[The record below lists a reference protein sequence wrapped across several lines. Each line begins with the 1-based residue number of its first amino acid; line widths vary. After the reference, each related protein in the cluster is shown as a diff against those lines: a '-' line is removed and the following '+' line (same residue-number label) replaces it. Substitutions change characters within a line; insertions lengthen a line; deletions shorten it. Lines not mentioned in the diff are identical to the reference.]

1 MNLEQQLLA
10 QFATDHPAE
19 VASALAA
26 MSHREAALVL
36 GDLAPAAAAGLLHC
50 LPSLSAALA
59 LEQLSTEEATAI
71 LTAARPD
78 IAASILRATPS
89 ERRAAVIA
97 CFPPRLRTTISSL
110 LIYAED
116 TAGALMDPEVL
127 TAFKQEPV
135 HQVLERLQRN
145 PAHALYYLYV
155 VADNQRLVG
164 VVNMRE
170 LMGARPDVLLAS
182 VCTRHV
188 ASIAAS
194 ATWQTVVGHPAWGSV
209 HALPVVDE
217 TGRFVGAIRYKT
229 ARDLE
234 RRQASDA
241 LTDSGL
247 QTASALGELFGLGL
261 RGLFGLGVRSLFQSP
276 TSETSASSD
285 EQESRWDS

>member
-19 VASALAA
+19 VASDLAA
-26 MSHREAALVL
+26 LSHREAALVL
-36 GDLAPAAAAGLLHC
+36 GDLAPAIAAGLLHY

-59 LEQLSTEEATAI
+59 LEQLSVEEATAI
-71 LTAARPD
+71 LIAVRPD

-97 CFPPRLRTTISSL
+97 CFPPRLQAVVSTL

-116 TAGALMDPEVL
+116 TAGAIMDPEVL
-127 TAFKQEPV
+127 TAFEQEPV
-135 HQVLERLQRN
+135 RQVLERLQRN
-145 PAHALYYLYV
+145 PEHALYYLYV

-170 LMGARPDVLLAS
+170 LMSVRADVSLAS
-182 VCTRHV
+182 VCTPNV
-188 ASIAAS
+188 ASLAAS

-217 TGRFVGAIRYKT
+217 TGRFVGVIRYKT

-234 RRQASDA
+234 RHQASDA

-247 QTASALGELFGLGL
+247 QTASALGEVFGLGL
-261 RGLFGLGVRSLFQSP
+261 RGLFGLGLRGLFQSP
-276 TSETSASSD
+276 TSGAAASSG
-285 EQESRWDS
+285 ERES

>member
-1 MNLEQQLLA
+1 MDLERQLLA

-19 VASALAA
+19 VAAALAA

-36 GDLAPAAAAGLLHC
+36 GDLAPAAAAGLLHY

-59 LEQLSTEEATAI
+59 LEQLSVEKAAAV
-71 LTAARPD
+71 LTAMRPD
-78 IAASILRATPS
+78 IAAPILRATPS

-97 CFPPRLRTTISSL
+97 CFPPRLRAAISNL

-127 TAFKQEPV
+127 TAFEQEPV
-135 HQVLERLQRN
+135 CQVLKRIQRN
-145 PAHALYYLYV
+145 PEHALYYLYV
-155 VADNQRLVG
+155 VTDNQRLVG

-170 LMGARPDVLLAS
+170 LMGTRPDALLAS
-182 VCTRHV
+182 VCTRNV

-209 HALPVVDE
+209 HALPVVDRA
-217 TGRFVGAIRYKT
+217 GQFVGVLRYEIVR
-229 ARDLE
+229 ALE
-234 RRQASDA
+234 RRQAGDTLA
-241 LTDSGL
+241 DSGL

-261 RGLFGLGVRSLFQSP
+261 RGVFHWP
-276 TSETSASSD
+276 TSGTTGSSS
-285 EQESRWDS
+285 ERES

>member
-19 VASALAA
+19 VAAALAA

-36 GDLAPAAAAGLLHC
+36 GDLAPAVAAGLLHY

-59 LEQLSTEEATAI
+59 LEQLSTEEA
-71 LTAARPD
+71 AAVLIAVRPD
-78 IAASILRATPS
+78 IAAPILRATPS

-97 CFPPRLRTTISSL
+97 GFPSRLRATISNL

-127 TAFKQEPV
+127 TAFEQEPV
-135 HQVLERLQRN
+135 RQVLARLQHN

-155 VADNQRLVG
+155 VADDQRLVG

-170 LMGARPDVLLAS
+170 LMGARPDASLAS
-182 VCTRHV
+182 VCTSHV

-194 ATWQTVVGHPAWGSV
+194 ATWQTVVEHPAWGSV
-209 HALPVVDE
+209 HALPVVDT
-217 TGRFVGAIRYKT
+217 TGRFIGVLRYET
-229 ARDLE
+229 VRALE
-234 RRQASDA
+234 RRRASA
-241 LTDSGL
+241 AQTDSGL

-261 RGLFGLGVRSLFQSP
+261 RGIFQWP
-276 TSETSASSD
+276 ASEIADGSGKR
-285 EQESRWDS
+285 ES